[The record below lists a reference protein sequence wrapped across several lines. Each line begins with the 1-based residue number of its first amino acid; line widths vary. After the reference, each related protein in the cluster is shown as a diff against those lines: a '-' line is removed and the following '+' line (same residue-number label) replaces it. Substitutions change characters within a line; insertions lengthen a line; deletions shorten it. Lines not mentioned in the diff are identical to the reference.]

1 MNPFISLSIMS
12 LSKCVSHPTLWSY
25 SIKRRSIIDGKETRA
40 EMKAGYERWLA
51 SSGISTSCIP
61 SPTYAAIPI
70 ARYCDGS
77 IYNVNISY
85 ELNVKLVRKVQNVC
99 FLKKNFQ
106 KENEAKATIV
116 APESKDQ
123 RNFRILSDTTYLWEE
138 QTHKPSAEQLCWFFF
153 AKEMNVRNHR
163 TFSPPCLHVI

>member
-106 KENEAKATIV
+106 RERKQKQHSSSRIKGSKE
-116 APESKDQ
+116 
-123 RNFRILSDTTYLWEE
+123 FSDFIRYHL
-138 QTHKPSAEQLCWFFF
+138 F
-153 AKEMNVRNHR
+153 MGR
-163 TFSPPCLHVI
+163 TNP